1 MRTTIVLDATG
12 LMYRSFHGVPPM
24 RTTEGEY
31 THAVY
36 GFTGTLFDAIEQA
49 SDGGTNSIV
58 AVFDDRGPTF
68 RDELWPSYKEDR
80 ERPEMLDSQFKRA
93 EQICDVLGVPWLAWP
108 GVEADDVIA
117 TIAEIRKHDKND
129 LVQIVTVDKDMLQ
142 LLDTNVRI
150 YDPYKQIVKSDAA
163 CVEKFGVL
171 PEHVTDV
178 QALMGDTSDGYPGV
192 KGIGMKKAAAL
203 IKDYGGIEEVIRA
216 ANYLNPKGAVWDAIR
231 ATPPDDIRT
240 FKKLAT
246 LKRDVDLGLVA
257 YLMGQFSWP
266 DFEAAEKLFEE
277 LEFNRHLK
285 RLQKYKDVK

>member
-1 MRTTIVLDATG
+1 MRTTVILDATG

-24 RTTEGEY
+24 RTSEGEY

-36 GFTGTLFDAIEQA
+36 GFTGTLFDAIDQA
-49 SDGGTNSIV
+49 SKGAMNSVI
-58 AVFDDRGPTF
+58 AVFDHRGPTF
-68 RDELWPSYKEDR
+68 RDELWPTYKADR
-80 ERPEMLDSQFKRA
+80 ERPEMLDPQFKRA

-117 TIAEIRKHDKND
+117 TIAEIRKKRPNG

-142 LLDTNVRI
+142 LLDTNVRVF
-150 YDPYKQIVKSDAA
+150 DPYKQIVKSDAE
-163 CVEKFGVL
+163 CVEKFGVY
-171 PEHVTDV
+171 PQYVTDV

-203 IKDYGGIEEVIRA
+203 ITEHGGVEEVIRV

-231 ATPPDDIRT
+231 ETPPDDIRT

-257 YLMGQFSWP
+257 YLMGQFPWP

-285 RLQKYKDVK
+285 RLQKYKDMK